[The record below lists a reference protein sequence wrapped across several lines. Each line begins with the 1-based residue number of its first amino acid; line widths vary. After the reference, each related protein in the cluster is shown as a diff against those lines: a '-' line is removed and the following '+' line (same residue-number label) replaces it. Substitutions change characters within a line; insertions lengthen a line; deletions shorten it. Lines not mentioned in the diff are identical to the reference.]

1 MPAGGAMIIMEYWA
15 LDVLRPGLLPN
26 MWSLVQIEHGM
37 FQLVQSMTY
46 PVAKQVAL

>member
-1 MPAGGAMIIMEYWA
+1 MIIMEYWP

-26 MWSLVQIEHGM
+26 MGSLVHIEQGM

-46 PVAKQVAL
+46 PVANRWHYNYN